1 MKRSS
6 NLITILIA
14 CCALSLGASGLP
26 SQASNTNSASLSKS
40 LSAMKG
46 KIAKLDAQVL
56 ALKKSQAKAS
66 ASTSRSLQA
75 LTNAMTGIETYAY
88 WPARQLVANVLS
100 TVQDSL
106 AIVECKQGNNYA
118 YGTAF
123 AATSNEPFPASDY
136 QNGVKT
142 VLLTAKHVVAGCD
155 TVTVYPYIAHSLDFT
170 ATVLHTD
177 SERDIAA
184 IGIPY
189 AIKTKLSPST
199 TYPTEGS
206 FLMATGFG
214 GDYAVTTM
222 TPRVAVGNVEAVETD
237 YLVMDA
243 TIRSG
248 FSGGPVV
255 DWNGDWLG
263 ITTGL
268 EVDDAG
274 AMTPLA
280 RVPHTVCLS
289 MYKCKS
295 TDTLMNW

>member
-6 NLITILIA
+6 TLVSTLVLCIG
-14 CCALSLGASGLP
+14 LSLGASGLP
-26 SQASNTNSASLSKS
+26 SQASNNSMTALTKSMSEMKRKISKLES
-40 LSAMKG
+40 QLSAVKS
-46 KIAKLDAQVL
+46 AQI
-56 ALKKSQAKAS
+56 KSTT
-66 ASTSRSLQA
+66 STSQSLQT
-75 LTNAMTGIETYAY
+75 LSNLISGIESYAY
-88 WPARQLVANVLS
+88 WPARQLVANILP

-106 AIVECKQGNNYA
+106 AIVECKQGTDYA

-123 AATSNEPFPASDY
+123 AAKSNQPFPDSDY

-142 VLLTAKHVVAGCD
+142 VLFTARHVVAGCD
-155 TVTVYPYIAHSLDFT
+155 KITVYPYIAHSLDFPG
-170 ATVLHTD
+170 TVLHSD
-177 SERDIAA
+177 SQRDIAA

-189 AIKTKLSPST
+189 SMKTKLAPAV

-222 TPRVAVGNVEAVETD
+222 TPRVAVGNVESIETD
-237 YLVMDA
+237 YLVLDA

-268 EVDDAG
+268 EVDDTG

-280 RVPHTVCLS
+280 RVPHTICLS